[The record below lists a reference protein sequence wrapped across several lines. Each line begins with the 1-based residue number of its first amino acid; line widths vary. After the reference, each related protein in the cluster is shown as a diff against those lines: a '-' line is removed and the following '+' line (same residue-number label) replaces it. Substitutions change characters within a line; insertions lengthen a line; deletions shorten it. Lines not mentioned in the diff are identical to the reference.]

1 MVMKFIEMANIV
13 EQASPDM
20 NLALEIVNFKY
31 LKRET

>member
-1 MVMKFIEMANIV
+1 MKFIEMANRV

>member
-1 MVMKFIEMANIV
+1 MKFIEMANTV